1 MRILFVVLGTI
12 SLGIGILGIVVPI
25 LPTTPFLLLTTYLYA
40 KSSKRFHDWFISTK
54 IYKKHLESF
63 VETRSMTRKEK
74 WTLMIFVDTMLM
86 ITFFLVDN
94 IYVRILII
102 SLIIIKHIYFHTQV
116 KIIKNKNANSL

>member
-12 SLGIGILGIVVPI
+12 SLGIGIVGIVLPI

-54 IYKKHLESF
+54 IYKNHLESF

-116 KIIKNKNANSL
+116 KIVKNKNAKSL

>member
-1 MRILFVVLGTI
+1 MRTLFVVLGTI
-12 SLGIGILGIVVPI
+12 SLGIGIVGIVLPI

-40 KSSKRFHDWFISTK
+40 KSSKRFHNWFINTK

-63 VETRSMTRKEK
+63 VETRSMTRKQK

-86 ITFFLVDN
+86 ISFFLIDN

-116 KIIKNKNANSL
+116 KIIKNKNASSL

>member
-12 SLGIGILGIVVPI
+12 SLGIGIVGIVLPI

-63 VETRSMTRKEK
+63 VETKSMTKKQK

-86 ITFFLVDN
+86 ISFFLIDSLA
-94 IYVRILII
+94 VRILII
-102 SLIIIKHIYFHTQV
+102 LVIIIKHIYFHTQV
-116 KIIKNKNANSL
+116 KIIG